1 MSQYLDLQDS
11 TCLLKSQI
19 HTSDFID
26 CPCGDINLVLK
37 RLSTNNSNIYTDKH
51 FLRVELVSE
60 VPKEKITIDV
70 SDKKDL
76 LDTSTMSFYSN
87 KPSVE
92 DGHSHILINHVTN
105 LVSRHFSDKI
115 RIRLMHEDHWAFSTE
130 AALSLLP
137 IKSGESISFNTIIT
151 STQRQKSQVPI
162 YYNLEFDL
170 IYHSKNSKC
179 NAMSPLE

>member
-1 MSQYLDLQDS
+1 
-11 TCLLKSQI
+11 
-19 HTSDFID
+19 
-26 CPCGDINLVLK
+26 
-37 RLSTNNSNIYTDKH
+37 
-51 FLRVELVSE
+51 
-60 VPKEKITIDV
+60 
-70 SDKKDL
+70 
-76 LDTSTMSFYSN
+76 
-87 KPSVE
+87 
-92 DGHSHILINHVTN
+92 VTN

-115 RIRLMHEDHWAFSTE
+115 RISLMHEDHWAFSTE

>member
-1 MSQYLDLQDS
+1 
-11 TCLLKSQI
+11 
-19 HTSDFID
+19 
-26 CPCGDINLVLK
+26 
-37 RLSTNNSNIYTDKH
+37 
-51 FLRVELVSE
+51 
-60 VPKEKITIDV
+60 
-70 SDKKDL
+70 
-76 LDTSTMSFYSN
+76 MSFYSN

-115 RIRLMHEDHWAFSTE
+115 RISLMHEDHWAFSTE